1 MCFNILSLI
10 DYKKDLMTT
19 IESAIDSAYQAQ
31 IKNLYNAL
39 SQAVL
44 AANDDSD
51 AISAAETSFKKRP
64 SLCY

>member
-1 MCFNILSLI
+1 
-10 DYKKDLMTT
+10 MTT

-44 AANDDSD
+44 AANDDAD

>member
-44 AANDDSD
+44 AANDDAD

>member
-1 MCFNILSLI
+1 
-10 DYKKDLMTT
+10 MTT

-44 AANDDSD
+44 AANGDAD
-51 AISAAETSFKKRP
+51 AICAAETSFKKGLIFAADIRARAMAAIA
-64 SLCY
+64 